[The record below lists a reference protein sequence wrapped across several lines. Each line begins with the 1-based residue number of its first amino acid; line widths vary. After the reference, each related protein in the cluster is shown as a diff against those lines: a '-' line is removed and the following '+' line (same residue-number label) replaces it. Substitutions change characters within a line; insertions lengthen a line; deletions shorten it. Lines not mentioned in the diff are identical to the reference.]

1 MKKVLGLATLF
12 IGVFLLAQF
21 VYADMTDKATLGGQ
35 STTNGVYDWRVDLN
49 GNLIPGTTNNNNVGS
64 ASNKVANVNTTN
76 VNTVTLTVTGITN
89 LANGVNWTA
98 LGNIQGVNWTGA
110 NITTSGI
117 NWESVRMLSTPGNNS
132 SGTNWQAFGV

>member
-1 MKKVLGLATLF
+1 MKKVLGLVTLF
-12 IGVFLLAQF
+12 IGVFLISQL
-21 VYADMTDKATLGGQ
+21 VRADMTDKATLGGQ
-35 STTNGVYDWRVDLN
+35 DSSGNYSWRVDKSD
-49 GNLIPGTTNNNNVGS
+49 NLIPGTTGQNNIGS